1 MTGNKILIWE
11 AETREI
17 ANNLIDFIVNDGFL
31 SLEGKYALLWQDK
44 QSGEVQTLID
54 DLGNLQLIYQELLPQ
69 TPKCIIDRSKI
80 I

>member
-1 MTGNKILIWE
+1 MTGNKILSWE
-11 AETREI
+11 AEAREV
-17 ANNLIDFIVNDGFL
+17 ANKLIDFIVNDGFL

-44 QSGEVQTLID
+44 QTNEVQTLID
-54 DLGNLQLIYQELLPQ
+54 DLANLELIYQELLPE